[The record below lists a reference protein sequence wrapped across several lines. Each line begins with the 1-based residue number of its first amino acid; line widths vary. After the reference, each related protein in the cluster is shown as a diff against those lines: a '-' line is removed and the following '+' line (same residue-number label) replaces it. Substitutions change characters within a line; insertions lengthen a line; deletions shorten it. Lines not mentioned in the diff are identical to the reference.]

1 MKPFNTGKLT
11 VVWRARRGG
20 RGYLPV
26 QNRMMS
32 VRPISSV
39 LAQRPSMSSQ
49 NRRSLLRWSSR
60 WTLRPYYIAWNAA
73 YQVNKTE

>member
-1 MKPFNTGKLT
+1 VSSLRNDECIRMVSQAG
-11 VVWRARRGG
+11 AG
-20 RGYLPV
+20 RTRHLPV

-32 VRPISSV
+32 VRPRSSV

-60 WTLRPYYIAWNAA
+60 WTLRSQQLSKFSKNNYRN
-73 YQVNKTE
+73 